1 MTIPRLSGSAKRL
14 LIANLTVF
22 VALLLFVAAYAVA
35 SLSGRTITVRASEIR
50 ERYEAIQR
58 ETVKSEVDRAVER
71 ILALRGYAEIDE
83 AYGSR
88 ESLLQL
94 RVLDIL
100 AAERFGVGFNGYFFV
115 ADSEDVLLIHPAF
128 PELIGKSLKEI
139 DSGNGESLGA
149 LFSRFLAGADSSFV
163 SYQWRSPSGEGTE
176 LKTSYVRRIPDW
188 NWTIGS
194 GYYLRE
200 FNDQVQ
206 AEADEVVAG
215 IESSMKKQ
223 LLMLGLAAALA
234 VLVGLYFAAR
244 SLRLERVDQRRVLE
258 LEQYKRLLDEVA
270 LVSRTDPEGR
280 ITYVNDRFCQA
291 TGRTRESVV
300 GLPHSVERH
309 PSTPKEA
316 FADLWATIKAGKV
329 WHGVIKNRR
338 ADGSSYF
345 KSAAIM
351 PIQDETGA
359 IVEYIAAGL
368 DVTELIE
375 QRGKLE
381 RAFHTDP
388 LTGLGSRIKLL
399 EDIDRAASPAV
410 ALLDISD
417 FSRINDAYGE
427 EAGNAVLREFGG
439 RMAAAIEREALG
451 SYRVYADTFAI
462 LADGVDS
469 FDLVKRLKAIRE
481 RVVQQPFAVGADQLP
496 VNLRIGVACGNKDVL
511 AYADLALG
519 AARDRDID
527 LFTYG
532 SGDESLSEELLK
544 SVGALKRIHSALRSD
559 RVYPVFQ
566 PISDARTGEVA
577 KYECLM
583 RARDEEGVEL
593 SPAEFIPVSKKTRLY
608 PALTRAMVE
617 KSIQAFAGLPYM
629 FSVNLTLEDLFNPTT
644 VDFMIAK
651 ARDAEVIDRMV
662 VEIVETEELVG
673 FDEPL
678 AALKRI
684 KAAGA
689 RLAIDD
695 FGAGYSNFGYLLELD
710 PDYVKIDGS
719 IVSRIVDDPRAE
731 GLARSIVSFAQG
743 AGIATVAEFVS
754 DESLAEAAR
763 RLGIDYLQ
771 GYWIGAPAPELP
783 KP

>member
-1 MTIPRLSGSAKRL
+1 MIFPRLTGSAKRL
-14 LIANLTVF
+14 LIANLVVF
-22 VALLLFVAAYAVA
+22 ASLVLFIAAYAVA
-35 SLSGRTITVRASEIR
+35 SLSGRAIEVRASEIR

-71 ILALRGYAEIDE
+71 IRALRRFSEADG
-83 AYGSR
+83 AYGYR
-88 ESLLQL
+88 EALLQR
-94 RVLDIL
+94 RVLELL
-100 AAERFGVGFNGYFFV
+100 AAERFGFGFNGYFFV
-115 ADSEDVLLIHPAF
+115 ADSADVLLIHPAF

-139 DSGNGESLGA
+139 DSGDGESLGA
-149 LFSRFLAGADSSFV
+149 LFGRALAGAESAFV
-163 SYQWRSPSGEGTE
+163 SYQWKSPGGEGTE
-176 LKTSYVRRIPDW
+176 LKTSYVRRIPEW

-244 SLRLERVDQRRVLE
+244 SLRLERIDHRRVLE

-300 GLPHSVERH
+300 GQPHSVERH

-316 FADLWATIKAGKV
+316 FADLWSTIKAGKV
-329 WHGVIKNRR
+329 WHGVIKNRK

-351 PIQDETGA
+351 PITDENGA
-359 IVEYIAAGL
+359 IVEFIAAGL
-368 DVTELIE
+368 DVTELVE

-399 EDIDRAASPAV
+399 EDIDRSASPAV

-427 EAGNAVLREFGG
+427 DAGNAVLREFGN
-439 RMAAAIEREALG
+439 RMAAAIDREALG

-462 LADGVDS
+462 LADGIDS
-469 FDLVKRLKAIRE
+469 FELVKRLKAIRE
-481 RVVQQPFAVGADQLP
+481 RVVQQPFSVGADQLP
-496 VNLRIGVACGNKDVL
+496 VNLRIGVACGDKDVL

-519 AARDRDID
+519 AARSRDID

-532 SGDESLSEELLK
+532 SGDESLSAELQK
-544 SVGALKRIHSALRSD
+544 SVGALKRIHAALRSD

-566 PISDARTGEVA
+566 PICDARTGTVG

-617 KSIQAFAGLPYM
+617 KSIQAFSGLPHG
-629 FSVNLTLEDLFNPTT
+629 FAVNLTLEDLFNPTT

-678 AALKRI
+678 AALKRF

-689 RLAIDD
+689 RIAIDD

-719 IVSRIVDDPRAE
+719 IISRIVDDPRAE

-754 DESLAEAAR
+754 DESIAEAAR

-771 GYWIGAPAPELP
+771 GYWVGAPVAELP
-783 KP
+783 RS